1 MAPVRGGAG
10 ADDGGMTVTA
20 QPEAAT
26 RGSGPFAVDLEA
38 VVKRFGEVTAVDGV
52 SLRIRPGEVVALLG
66 PNGAGKTSTVDMLLG
81 LSSPTQGSVKV
92 YGRAPREAVA
102 LGLVSAVMQTGGLLK
117 DYTVEETVRLTAVLF
132 GRGRAD
138 VQRALERAG
147 IADIGKRL
155 VGKCSG
161 GQQQR
166 LRFAMAL
173 LPDPELLILDEPT
186 TGMDVGGRHDFWT
199 SIRQDARSGRTVIF
213 ATHYLEEADA
223 YADRV
228 VFVRRGRVVADGT
241 AAEVKAL
248 ASGRTVR
255 ATLPDAGEAVLRA
268 LPGVESVEVRGDT
281 VYVHAS
287 DTDQV
292 ARYLLNETP
301 ARDLEITSRN
311 LEQAF
316 LTLTADESPAGER
329 PANRDSANR
338 DTANR
343 DTAGGGTTNRDT
355 AGGDTAGRAQ
365 IGAGTASANTA
376 DETTVDGSAA
386 GRNTLGSTR

>member
-1 MAPVRGGAG
+1 
-10 ADDGGMTVTA
+10 MTLTA
-20 QPEAAT
+20 HSESLA
-26 RGSGPFAVDLEA
+26 RGSGQLAVDLDS
-38 VVKRFGEVTAVDGV
+38 VVKRFGPVTAVDGI
-52 SLRIRPGEVVALLG
+52 SLQIRPGEVVALLG
-66 PNGAGKTSTVDMLLG
+66 PNGAGKTTTVDMLLG
-81 LSSPTQGSVKV
+81 LSSPTDGSVRV
-92 YGRAPREAVA
+92 YGRAPHEAVA

-132 GRGRAD
+132 GRPMTVAAE
-138 VQRALERAG
+138 ALERAG

-186 TGMDVGGRHDFWT
+186 TGMDVSGRHDFWT
-199 SIRQDARSGRTVIF
+199 AIRQDASGGRTVIF

-228 VFVRRGRVVADGT
+228 VFVRRGQVVADGT

-248 ASGRTVR
+248 ASGRTIR
-255 ATLPDAGEAVLRA
+255 ATMSDPSQAA
-268 LPGVESVEVRGDT
+268 LAAIPGVESVELRGDT
-281 VYVHAS
+281 VYLQAR
-287 DTDQV
+287 DTDAI
-292 ARYLLNETP
+292 ARHLLNKTD

-316 LTLTADESPAGER
+316 LTLTADDAGSQR
-329 PANRDSANR
+329 
-338 DTANR
+338 
-343 DTAGGGTTNRDT
+343 
-355 AGGDTAGRAQ
+355 
-365 IGAGTASANTA
+365 
-376 DETTVDGSAA
+376 
-386 GRNTLGSTR
+386 

>member
-1 MAPVRGGAG
+1 MTLTAP
-10 ADDGGMTVTA
+10 
-20 QPEAAT
+20 PAT
-26 RGSGPFAVDLEA
+26 LAVDLDGI
-38 VVKRFGEVTAVDGV
+38 VKRYGAVTAVDGI

-66 PNGAGKTSTVDMLLG
+66 PNGAGKTTTIDILLG
-81 LSSPTQGSVKV
+81 LARPTEGEVRV
-92 YGRAPREAVA
+92 YGRRPPDAVA
-102 LGLVSAVMQTGGLLK
+102 AGLVSAVLQTGGLLR

-132 GRGRAD
+132 GKPPGAAAE
-138 VQRALERAG
+138 ALDRAG

-173 LPDPELLILDEPT
+173 LPDPRLLILDEPT
-186 TGMDVGGRHDFWT
+186 TGMDVGGRHDFWQA
-199 SIRQDARSGRTVIF
+199 IRRDAEGGRTVIF

-255 ATLPDAGEAVLRA
+255 ATLPGAAPDRLAAIA
-268 LPGVESVEVRGDT
+268 GVESAEVRGDT
-281 VYVHAS
+281 VYLHGR
-287 DTDQV
+287 DTDGI
-292 ARYLLNETP
+292 ARHLLTHTA

-311 LEQAF
+311 LEEAF
-316 LTLTADESPAGER
+316 LTLTADKS
-329 PANRDSANR
+329 
-338 DTANR
+338 T
-343 DTAGGGTTNRDT
+343 
-355 AGGDTAGRAQ
+355 GDK
-365 IGAGTASANTA
+365 
-376 DETTVDGSAA
+376 SAA
-386 GRNTLGSTR
+386 DDRSHR

>member
-1 MAPVRGGAG
+1 
-10 ADDGGMTVTA
+10 MTV
-20 QPEAAT
+20 AAVSEGVA
-26 RGSGPFAVDLEA
+26 RGSGVPAVELDG
-38 VVKRFGEVTAVDGV
+38 VVKRFGDVAAVDGV
-52 SLRIRPGEVVALLG
+52 SLRIGAGEVVALLG
-66 PNGAGKTSTVDMLLG
+66 PNGAGKTSTVDLLLG
-81 LSSPTQGSVKV
+81 LSAPTRGSVRV

-132 GRGRAD
+132 GRPRSQVGE
-138 VQRALERAG
+138 VLERAG
-147 IADIGKRL
+147 IADIGGRL

-186 TGMDVGGRHDFWT
+186 TGMDVGGRHEFW
-199 SIRQDARSGRTVIF
+199 SAIREDARSGRTVVF

-241 AAEVKAL
+241 AAQVKAM

-255 ATLPDAGEAVLRA
+255 ATWPGADEAALMG
-268 LPGVESVEVRGDT
+268 LPGVDSVEVRGDS
-281 VYVHAS
+281 VYVQGRDS
-287 DTDQV
+287 DAV
-292 ARYLLNETP
+292 ARFLLSRTP

-316 LTLTADESPAGER
+316 LALTSDDAAG
-329 PANRDSANR
+329 
-338 DTANR
+338 
-343 DTAGGGTTNRDT
+343 AGGTMTAVEG
-355 AGGDTAGRAQ
+355 AGGVR
-365 IGAGTASANTA
+365 
-376 DETTVDGSAA
+376 
-386 GRNTLGSTR
+386 

>member
-1 MAPVRGGAG
+1 MTLTARSTAG
-10 ADDGGMTVTA
+10 TT
-20 QPEAAT
+20 
-26 RGSGPFAVDLEA
+26 GSGQLAVDLDG
-38 VVKRFGEVTAVDGV
+38 VVKRFGAVTAVDGI
-52 SLRIRPGEVVALLG
+52 SLQIRPGEVVALLG

-81 LSSPTQGSVKV
+81 LSHPSEGSVAV
-92 YGRAPREAVA
+92 YGRPPHEAVA

-117 DYTVEETVRLTAVLF
+117 DYTVEETVKLTGVLF
-132 GRGRAD
+132 GRPQSAVD
-138 VQRALERAG
+138 EALERAG

-199 SIRQDARSGRTVIF
+199 AIREDARGGRTVIF

-228 VFVRRGRVVADGT
+228 VFVRRGQVVADGT
-241 AAEVKAL
+241 AAEVKAM
-248 ASGRTVR
+248 ASGRTIR
-255 ATLPDAGEAVLRA
+255 ATMPGATRSELQA
-268 LPGVESVEVRGDT
+268 LAGVETVEVRGDT
-281 VYVHAS
+281 VFLTS
-287 DTDQV
+287 RDTDAV
-292 ARYLLNETP
+292 ARYLLTDTD

-316 LTLTADESPAGER
+316 LTLTADETP
-329 PANRDSANR
+329 
-338 DTANR
+338 
-343 DTAGGGTTNRDT
+343 
-355 AGGDTAGRAQ
+355 
-365 IGAGTASANTA
+365 
-376 DETTVDGSAA
+376 GSNA
-386 GRNTLGSTR
+386 

>member
-1 MAPVRGGAG
+1 
-10 ADDGGMTVTA
+10 MTLTA
-20 QPEAAT
+20 QPSTALRE
-26 RGSGPFAVDLEA
+26 SGRLAVDLSG
-38 VVKRFGEVTAVDGV
+38 VVKRFGAVTAVDGID
-52 SLRIRPGEVVALLG
+52 LQIRAGEVVALLG

-81 LSSPTQGSVKV
+81 LSQPTEGTVQV

-117 DYTVEETVRLTAVLF
+117 DYTVEETVKLTAVLF
-132 GRGRAD
+132 GRPPRTVAE
-138 VQRALERAG
+138 ALQRAG
-147 IADIGKRL
+147 IADIRKRL

-199 SIRQDARSGRTVIF
+199 AIREDARGGRTVIF

-241 AAEVKAL
+241 AAEVKAM
-248 ASGRTVR
+248 ASGRTIR
-255 ATLPDAGEAVLRA
+255 ATMSDPSEAA
-268 LPGVESVEVRGDT
+268 LLAIAGVETVEVRGDT
-281 VYVHAS
+281 VLLHGR
-287 DTDQV
+287 DTDAI
-292 ARYLLNETP
+292 ARHLLTSTD
-301 ARDLEITSRN
+301 AHDLEITSRN

-316 LTLTADESPAGER
+316 LTLTAD
-329 PANRDSANR
+329 
-338 DTANR
+338 DT
-343 DTAGGGTTNRDT
+343 T
-355 AGGDTAGRAQ
+355 
-365 IGAGTASANTA
+365 
-376 DETTVDGSAA
+376 GSA
-386 GRNTLGSTR
+386 TS

>member
-1 MAPVRGGAG
+1 MVV
-10 ADDGGMTVTA
+10 MTLTV
-20 QPEAAT
+20 QPEAVT
-26 RGSGPFAVDLEA
+26 RGSGQLAVELDG
-38 VVKRFGEVTAVDGV
+38 VVKRFGAVTAVDGV

-81 LSSPTQGSVKV
+81 LSAPSSGTARV
-92 YGRAPREAVA
+92 YGRSPREAVA
-102 LGLVSAVMQTGGLLK
+102 LGLVSAVMQTGGLLR
-117 DYTVEETVRLTAVLF
+117 DYTVEETVRVTAVLF
-132 GRGRAD
+132 GRGPAA
-138 VQRALERAG
+138 VGEALERAG
-147 IADIGKRL
+147 IADIRKRL

-199 SIRQDARSGRTVIF
+199 AIRQDAQSGRTVIF

-255 ATLPDAGEAVLRA
+255 ATLPGASEGGLLA

-281 VYVHAS
+281 VYVHAG
-287 DTDQV
+287 DTDEV
-292 ARYLLNETP
+292 ARYLLNRTA

-316 LTLTADESPAGER
+316 LTLTADE
-329 PANRDSANR
+329 
-338 DTANR
+338 
-343 DTAGGGTTNRDT
+343 
-355 AGGDTAGRAQ
+355 
-365 IGAGTASANTA
+365 
-376 DETTVDGSAA
+376 GSA
-386 GRNTLGSTR
+386 R